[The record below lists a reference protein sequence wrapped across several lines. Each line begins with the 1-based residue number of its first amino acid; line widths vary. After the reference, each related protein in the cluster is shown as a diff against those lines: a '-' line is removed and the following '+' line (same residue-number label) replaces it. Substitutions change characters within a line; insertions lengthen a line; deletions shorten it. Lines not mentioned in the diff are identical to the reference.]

1 MITELLMQG
10 FKELVSILLTPL
22 SIVLMP
28 IGSMAGFI
36 ELLAYA
42 SIFIPM
48 STLAVSFTIYLA
60 YYGVQFAVSIVNWV
74 ISKIPTIN

>member
-1 MITELLMQG
+1 MIIELLLNL
-10 FKELVSILLTPL
+10 FKTVVSVALTPIA
-22 SIVLMP
+22 IVLMP
-28 IGSMAGFI
+28 IGSVAGFV

-42 SIFIPM
+42 SLFVPM
-48 STLAVSFTIYLA
+48 STMAVAFTIYLA